1 MTMAR
6 LARGISVFGCAA
18 MLALS
23 VVAARA
29 DDLVKVAI
37 GQRGNWDTAVP
48 HLGEKAGIF
57 KKHGIALELLYTSG
71 GGETQQAVLSGSVD
85 VGTAAGTMGV
95 LSAFSKGAP
104 VRIIGAEATGAA
116 DYWYAKTSSGIKAL
130 KDTDGKTIAY
140 STNGSSTHSIVLAF
154 MKEYDLKAKPTA
166 TGNPAATL
174 TAVMSDQVDVGWAA
188 PPFGLKEIDEG
199 KTRIVARANDAK
211 IVAGQ
216 TIRLIITNVD
226 ALKSRKEVLKR
237 FMQAYR
243 ESIDYMYASEQAL
256 KDYAEFARIPE
267 AMAKRVRDEF
277 FPKSLIAPDEIK
289 GLDTLLPEAVTLK
302 YIREPLSKEQL
313 AELIQVSAVK

>member
-1 MTMAR
+1 MVRSKGLMLGFAL
-6 LARGISVFGCAA
+6 LAAF
-18 MLALS
+18 ALHLTP
-23 VVAARA
+23 ATA

-48 HLGEKAGIF
+48 HIGEKAGIF

-71 GGETQQAVLSGSVD
+71 GGETQQAVISGSVD

-116 DYWYAKTSSGIKAL
+116 DYWYAKTSSGIKNL
-130 KDTDGKTIAY
+130 KETDGKTIAY

-154 MKEYDLKAKPTA
+154 IKEYGLTAKPTA

-174 TAVMSDQVDVGWAA
+174 TSVMSDQVDVGWAA
-188 PPFGLKEIDEG
+188 PPFGLKEIDDG
-199 KTRIVARANDAK
+199 KINIVAKANDAK

-216 TIRLIITNVD
+216 TIRVIITNVD
-226 ALKSRKEVLKR
+226 TLQNRKDVLKR

-243 ESIDYMYASEQAL
+243 ETINYMYSSDQAL

-267 AMAKRVRDEF
+267 AMARRVRDQF
-277 FPKSLIAPDEIK
+277 FPKSLIWPDEFK
-289 GLDTLLPEAVTLK
+289 GLDTLVPQAVTLK
-302 YIREPLSKEQL
+302 YTAEPLSKQQL
-313 AELIQVSAVK
+313 VELIQISAVK